1 MKKTLSYLLAVHLVW
16 GASAQS
22 TEGWISSFSEDFADN
37 RMGWSTTEYAV
48 NPCRINFDQTV
59 LVLVVTNKGESRS
72 TAYTQLDFNQDFILK
87 ATVSMKEEIK
97 GAKVGRTGVLFGH
110 SHQKYTP
117 EQGTYEVL
125 INYQQD
131 KVAIKS
137 SKGDGSPYY
146 KKQLNNVNYSNKSK
160 TVIGVKKEGDSISFY
175 INEKMIYKNLAT
187 STQGG
192 AITFLSKDRTRG
204 LVWDVNVYQKD
215 TPPTAE
221 EVAQQTA
228 LNEAVSEEERRSI
241 SEALSSLEFASG
253 KSLSRQDSVPALNK
267 MAEVMA
273 KNTRFKVLLK
283 GHTDDVGSPTDNLRL
298 SQARVDS
305 VIEYLVNAG
314 IKKNRLEGIG
324 FGDKH
329 PIANND
335 LPEGRRANNRIE
347 LEFLPITA
355 K

>member
-87 ATVSMKEEIK
+87 STVSMKEEIK
-97 GAKVGRTGVLFGH
+97 GARVGRTGVLFGH

-131 KVAIKS
+131 KVSIKS
-137 SKGDGSPYY
+137 SKGDGSPQYE
-146 KKQLNNVNYSNKSK
+146 KKLNNVNYSNKTK
-160 TVIGVKKEGDSISFY
+160 TVIGVKKEGDSVQYF
-175 INEKMIYKNLAT
+175 INDKMVHKNLAT
-187 STQGG
+187 ATQGG
-192 AITFLSKDRTRG
+192 AITFIAKDRTRG
-204 LVWDVNVYQKD
+204 LVWDVNVYKRE

-221 EVAQQTA
+221 EVAQEKA
-228 LNEAVSEEERRSI
+228 LKEAISEEEKNVI
-241 SEALSSLEFASG
+241 KDALSNLDFVSG
-253 KSLSRQDSVPALNK
+253 KSLSSQDTVPALNK
-267 MAEVMA
+267 IVEVMTI
-273 KNTRFKVLLK
+273 NTQFTLLLK
-283 GHTDDVGSPTDNLRL
+283 GHTDDVGSPTANLKL
-298 SQARVDS
+298 SKTRVDS
-305 VIEYLVNAG
+305 IIDYLTNAG
-314 IKKNRLEGIG
+314 VKKQRLEGIG
-324 FGDKH
+324 YGDKH
-329 PIANND
+329 PIADND

-347 LEFLPITA
+347 YEILPKIA